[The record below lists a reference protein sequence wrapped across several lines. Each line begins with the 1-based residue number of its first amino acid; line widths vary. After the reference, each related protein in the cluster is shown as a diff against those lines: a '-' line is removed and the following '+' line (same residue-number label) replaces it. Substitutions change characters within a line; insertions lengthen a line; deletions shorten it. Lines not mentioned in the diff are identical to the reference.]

1 MSRIDK
7 TPAATWLLGAAV
19 MIITSASAAQAADL
33 VAAAYGGIWE
43 KAFRT
48 CYVSEFE
55 KKTGK
60 TVEVVLGTPTQ
71 WANQI
76 SASPGKPP
84 IDVIVNTV
92 DGAFDAIK
100 RGIVDKF
107 DPAKL
112 PHLSE
117 IDPKFVEVA
126 KGYGSIVNYGA
137 MGLAYNTNTVKTPP
151 ADWKDFVERTKK
163 GEWRAAIP
171 HISYVSTH
179 LTTLWMFNNLY
190 GGTLDNIQPGID
202 AINALKASGNIVFW
216 KDPNEFLNLI
226 KSGEIDIGMYW
237 DGRTWA
243 FADEGNP
250 EISYLNP
257 KPGSVLNPTLVQ
269 KVKGSPDLAWDFIDV
284 ILSARPQACFGNMVQ
299 YGMSNTKVTF
309 SPKVEP
315 RISKMSEILW
325 PPFEEVPGR
334 LGIWVERWNKEI
346 GG

>member
-1 MSRIDK
+1 MSPKIASWK
-7 TPAATWLLGAAV
+7 ASFAAGAALALA
-19 MIITSASAAQAADL
+19 TSGQALGADL
-33 VAAAYGGIWE
+33 VVSAYGGIWE
-43 KAFRT
+43 KAFRD

-60 TVEVVLGTPTQ
+60 KVEVVLGTPVQ

-92 DGAFDAIK
+92 DGAYDATG
-100 RGIVDKF
+100 RGIVEKF

-112 PHLSE
+112 PNLAE
-117 IDPKFVEVA
+117 IDPKFVEA
-126 KGYGSIVNYGA
+126 GKGFGSILNYGA
-137 MGLAYNTNTVKTPP
+137 MGLAYNTKTVKSPP
-151 ADWKDFVERTKK
+151 TNWKEFVERTKK
-163 GEWRAAIP
+163 GEWKAGIP

-179 LTTLWMFNNLY
+179 LTTLWMLNNVF
-190 GGTLDNIQPGID
+190 GGTVDNIQPGVD
-202 AINALKASGNIVFW
+202 AIKALKASGNIVFW

-243 FADEGNP
+243 FVDEGSP

-257 KPGSVLNPTLVQ
+257 KPGSVINPTLIQ
-269 KVKGSPDLAWDFIDV
+269 KVKGSSDLAWEFINV
-284 ILSARPQACFGNMVQ
+284 ALAAAPQACFGNMVQ
-299 YGMSNTKVTF
+299 YGMSNKNVKYA
-309 SPKVEP
+309 PKVEP
-315 RISKMSEILW
+315 RITKMDEIVW
-325 PPFEEVPGR
+325 PPFADVPSR
-334 LGIWVERWNKEI
+334 LGAWVERWNKEI